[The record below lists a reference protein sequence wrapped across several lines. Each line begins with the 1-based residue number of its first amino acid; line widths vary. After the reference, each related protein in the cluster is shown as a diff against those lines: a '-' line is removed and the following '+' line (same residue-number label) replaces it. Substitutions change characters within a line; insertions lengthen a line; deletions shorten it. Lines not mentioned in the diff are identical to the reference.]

1 MRITSK
7 GQITIP
13 QQVRR
18 KLGLE
23 PGDEVDVLV
32 DGENARIVRVAGAAT
47 RGQRLVAR
55 IRGTASAHLDMSTD
69 DLMALLRDDD

>member
-18 KLGLE
+18 DLGLE
-23 PGDEVDVLV
+23 PGDEVEVFV
-32 DGENARIVRVAGAAT
+32 DGNGARIVRVPGGPT
-47 RGQRLVAR
+47 RGQRLVTR
-55 IRGTASAHLDMSTD
+55 LRGTASAHLDMSTD
-69 DLMALLRDDD
+69 ELMALLRDDD